1 MIYKM
6 KEVIRMAPRQKI
18 TKDMILEAGYELAK
32 KNGIEN
38 VNSRN
43 VAKEL
48 SCSTQP
54 VFSQFPTMEE
64 LRKAVFDYACEKCV
78 YEILKNKDK
87 KDFLNLTTRWYLNLI
102 RKEKN
107 LYKLIFFSSGF
118 ERNSVIEMML
128 TYDSNKELINK
139 IQLDY
144 SLKETQCNDIL
155 LRTFSLLHGIGSLIA
170 FNDLQISDDEISG
183 LIKKTVI
190 EMVQGISK
198 SNIKEE

>member
-1 MIYKM
+1 
-6 KEVIRMAPRQKI
+6 MAPRQKI
-18 TKDMILEAGYELAK
+18 TKDMILESGFELAK
-32 KNGIEN
+32 RNGIES

-78 YEILKNKDK
+78 YEILKNKEK
-87 KDFLNLTTRWYLNLI
+87 KDFLSLTTRWYLNLI
-102 RKEKN
+102 RNEKN
-107 LYKLIFFSSGF
+107 LYKLIYFSSGF
-118 ERNSVIEMML
+118 EHNSVIEMML
-128 TYDSNKELINK
+128 NYDSNKEMINK
-139 IQLDY
+139 MQSDY
-144 SLKETQCNDIL
+144 SLKETQCTDIL

-170 FNDLQISDDEISG
+170 FNDLQISDDEILF
-183 LIKKTVI
+183 LIKKTVV
-190 EMVQGISK
+190 EMVQGASN

>member
-1 MIYKM
+1 
-6 KEVIRMAPRQKI
+6 MAPRQKI
-18 TKDMILEAGYELAK
+18 TRDMILESGFELAK
-32 KNGIEN
+32 RNGIES

-78 YEILKNKDK
+78 YEILKNKEK
-87 KDFLNLTTRWYLNLI
+87 KDFLSLTTRWYLKLI
-102 RKEKN
+102 RNEKN
-107 LYKLIFFSSGF
+107 LYKLIYFSSGF
-118 ERNSVIEMML
+118 EYNSVIEMML
-128 TYDSNKELINK
+128 NYDSNKEMIK
-139 IQLDY
+139 KMQSDY
-144 SLKETQCNDIL
+144 SLNEAQCNDIL

-170 FNDLQISDDEISG
+170 FNDLQISDDEISA
-183 LIKKTVI
+183 LIKKTVV
-190 EMVQGISK
+190 EMVQGASN

>member
-78 YEILKNKDK
+78 SEILKNKDK

-118 ERNSVIEMML
+118 EHNSVIEMML

-183 LIKKTVI
+183 LIKITVI